1 MNGSTIFVYD
11 YVSFTYIR
19 IICFHSCHCQHV
31 DGYIC
36 TEHVCHECDKKCLI
50 PTKNRTGMQPKMN
63 LEKNA
68 FDKSHSINGIPEEK

>member
-1 MNGSTIFVYD
+1 MALLYLFMIMFLSLTSGSSASIRAIASMLMDIFARSMYATNV
-11 YVSFTYIR
+11 IR
-19 IICFHSCHCQHV
+19 NAI
-31 DGYIC
+31 
-36 TEHVCHECDKKCLI
+36 I